1 MNCCLLSQEVRKI
14 LENIENLQA
23 QDFMEKQ
30 LYEELFA
37 IKSKIDRSEIKFK
50 LMDRAK
56 SVKAKHIA
64 EEFIKEFQKVEQEKE
79 KEEKIELDSNVNETP
94 LPTVDTDEDSMDDED
109 IQD

>member
-56 SVKAKHIA
+56 SVKA
-64 EEFIKEFQKVEQEKE
+64 
-79 KEEKIELDSNVNETP
+79 
-94 LPTVDTDEDSMDDED
+94 
-109 IQD
+109 

>member
-14 LENIENLQA
+14 LENIGNLQA

-30 LYEELFA
+30 LYEELFSV
-37 IKSKIDRSEIKFK
+37 KSKIDRSEIKFK

-79 KEEKIELDSNVNETP
+79 KEEKTNRSRSPARSSSRRSRSSRASSRAI
-94 LPTVDTDEDSMDDED
+94 
-109 IQD
+109 

>member
-14 LENIENLQA
+14 LENIGNLQA

-64 EEFIKEFQKVEQEKE
+64 EEFIKEFQNYAIKAIQELSAKVDEQEKRI
-79 KEEKIELDSNVNETP
+79 KELERRL
-94 LPTVDTDEDSMDDED
+94 
-109 IQD
+109 Q